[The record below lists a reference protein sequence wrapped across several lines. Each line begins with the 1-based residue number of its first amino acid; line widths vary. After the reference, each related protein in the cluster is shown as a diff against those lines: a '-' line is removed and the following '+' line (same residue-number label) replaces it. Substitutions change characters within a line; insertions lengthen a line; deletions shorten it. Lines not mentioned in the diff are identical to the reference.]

1 VASAYDLVAIA
12 VPVTRQPFA
21 QAEPI
26 SVSTRYKV
34 TANTSG
40 YTLASSYSGVSIGT
54 SGHLEGRLAPRPPQ
68 SPTTARHDP

>member
-1 VASAYDLVAIA
+1 M
-12 VPVTRQPFA
+12 
-21 QAEPI
+21 

-54 SGHLEGRLAPRPPQ
+54 SGYLEGRLAPRPPQ